1 MIGLDTLF
9 WVMVTFFAL
18 IGVLR
23 GWTKEAIAMAGLMLS
38 LFALNLASQT
48 NMINLLIDTSVDI
61 TVLTDTT
68 ILANYN
74 SDIAVDTANATVIAT
89 LQREFYILLA
99 IHLLI
104 AFFAYQG
111 PTLAGGRV
119 GERLRVR
126 DSVQN
131 WLLGMLLGGVNGY
144 LIFGTLWS
152 FLEYRITVPESPRLL
167 AGYNYAFYPMLQRPL
182 DPFALQ
188 ILEYLPLPMLS
199 PYLPFLIV
207 GMFLFVIIV
216 FI

>member
-1 MIGLDTLF
+1 LF
-9 WVMVTFFAL
+9 WVMVVFFAL
-18 IGVLR
+18 IGTLR

-38 LFALNLASQT
+38 LFALNLASST
-48 NMINLLIDTSVDI
+48 SLINLLIDTSVDV

-74 SDIAVDTANATVIAT
+74 SDLPVDTVNATAIAT
-89 LQREFYILLA
+89 LQREFYVLVA
-99 IHLLI
+99 IHLVI

-152 FLEYRITVPESPRLL
+152 FLEYRITVAGSPRLA
-167 AGYNYAFYPMLQRPL
+167 AGYNYAFYPMIQRPL
-182 DPFALQ
+182 EPFALQ

-199 PYLPFLIV
+199 PFLPYLIV

>member
-1 MIGLDTLF
+1 MINLETLF
-9 WVMVTFFAL
+9 WVMVVFFAL
-18 IGVLR
+18 IGTLR

-38 LFALNLASQT
+38 LFALNLASST
-48 NMINLLIDTSVDI
+48 SLINLLIDTSVDV

-74 SDIAVDTANATVIAT
+74 SDLPVDTVNATAIAT
-89 LQREFYILLA
+89 LQREFYVLVA
-99 IHLLI
+99 IHLVI

-152 FLEYRITVPESPRLL
+152 FLEYRITVAGAPRL
-167 AGYNYAFYPMLQRPL
+167 AEGYNYAFYPMIQRPL
-182 DPFALQ
+182 TPFALQ

-199 PYLPFLIV
+199 PFLPYLIV

>member
-1 MIGLDTLF
+1 MIALDTLF
-9 WVMVTFFAL
+9 WVMVVFFAL
-18 IGVLR
+18 IGALR
-23 GWTKEAIAMAGLMLS
+23 GWTREAIAMAGLMLS
-38 LFALNLASQT
+38 LFALDLASST
-48 NMINLLIDTSVDI
+48 SLINLLIDTNVDY
-61 TVLTDTT
+61 TVLTNTA
-68 ILANYN
+68 ILSDYN
-74 SDIAVDTANATVIAT
+74 NDVAVDTINATTLAT
-89 LQREFYILLA
+89 LQREYYILMA

-131 WLLGMLLGGVNGY
+131 WLLGLLLGGVNGY

-152 FLEYRITVPESPRLL
+152 FLEYRITAADSPRLL
-167 AGYNYAFYPMLQRPL
+167 EGFNYAFYPMLQRPV
-182 DPFALQ
+182 DPYSLS
-188 ILEYLPLPMLS
+188 ILEYLPLPMLAPFL
-199 PYLPFLIV
+199 PYLIV